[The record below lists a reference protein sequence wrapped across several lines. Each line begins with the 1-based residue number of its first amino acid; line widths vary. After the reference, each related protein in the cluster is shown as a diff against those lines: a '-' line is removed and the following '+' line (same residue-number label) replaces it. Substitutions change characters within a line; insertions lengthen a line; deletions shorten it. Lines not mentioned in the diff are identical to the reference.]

1 MIIDILFYV
10 FSVITIAPVIY
21 ILVTRNV
28 IRAVFSL
35 AFSFLGLS
43 GLYILMSAEFMAVV
57 QLLIYAGGIIVLMV
71 FGLMLTKTTNN
82 EGFITRH
89 RSPVLGS
96 LLVLILIISLSFFAA
111 QSKFAVGELVVFDNQ
126 IASIGKF
133 YLTDF
138 IIAFEVVA
146 FLLLVALV
154 GASYL
159 AKKSGE

>member
-1 MIIDILFYV
+1 MIAKILIYV
-10 FSVITIAPVIY
+10 FTVITVLPLIY
-21 ILVTRNV
+21 ILATRNV

-35 AFSFLGLS
+35 AFSFLGLA
-43 GLYILMSAEFMAVV
+43 GLYVLMQAEFMAVV

-71 FGLMLTKTTNN
+71 FGLMLTKTTLDQ
-82 EGFITRH
+82 GFITSH
-89 RSPVLGS
+89 RYPILGS
-96 LLVLILIISLSFFAA
+96 LITLALVITLSILAT
-111 QSKFAVGELVVFDNQ
+111 QSHFKTGDLAVGHDPIYQ
-126 IASIGKF
+126 IGRL

-159 AKKSGE
+159 AKKSSE